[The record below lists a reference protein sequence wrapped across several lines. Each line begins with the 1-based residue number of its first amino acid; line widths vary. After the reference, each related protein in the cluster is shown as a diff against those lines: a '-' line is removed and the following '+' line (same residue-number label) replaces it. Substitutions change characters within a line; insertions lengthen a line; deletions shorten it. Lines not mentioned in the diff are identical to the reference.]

1 MSHNGRASHSDPS
14 SSTGSGPYHV
24 SLEQIEQALENLY
37 ISRSRRAPV
46 NYIKYWLLLKLE
58 GLEPTGN
65 PVRVTTTNGEESLDA
80 LHKVDYLTEYIE
92 DDDSPYFD
100 PINANTNKHDASRSF
115 WQTNTK
121 KFMTNDVTTTDPRSW
136 LSFRE
141 GDDGFYVSCTEEYY
155 EHLGQGTEGFAY
167 DEESRVSIPLIDLM
181 AWFYRYETFSEQLS
195 YSELRSRFKERFNL
209 DGTEMNLM
217 FDESDTDMSGFY
229 STDFDEHE
237 LAQLVAD
244 RADSS
249 ASQLSDSEPEQ
260 IFSEDERDI
269 IIKSTVDTT
278 YDLFNPDVDPTE
290 DALEAIEK
298 DNERNLLF
306 VGPPGTGKTKKAFDI
321 SNDIGVKR
329 FFFQFH
335 QSYSYEDFVES
346 YEPVIENEEIK
357 FDEVKKGFRDA
368 CEYAQEDAD
377 DDEYVFVIL
386 DEINRA
392 NVSEVFGE
400 LFSLIEY
407 REEIEDMDVDQRLM
421 YSEDELIV
429 PDNLV
434 IIGTMNNLDK
444 STEEMEFALRRRFSE
459 IEVPPST
466 EELRDILK
474 KQTDYDWDPDELNE
488 LTLLLNMVNDE
499 GEYPLGHT
507 YFKNTKGM
515 DELLKTYR
523 RRIRPS
529 IKQYFGEYQEDKLE
543 LVDDLFQQAVRM
555 ELSDVG

>member
-1 MSHNGRASHSDPS
+1 MSDNGGGSQSELSPS
-14 SSTGSGPYHV
+14 TESGSCYV
-24 SLEQIEQALENLY
+24 SLERIEQALDNLY
-37 ISRSRRAPV
+37 ISRSRQAPV

-58 GLEPTGN
+58 GLEPGSN
-65 PVRVTTTNGEESLDA
+65 PVRVTTTNGEDSLNS
-80 LHKVDYLTEYIE
+80 LLKVDHLTEYIE

-167 DEESRVSIPLIDLM
+167 NDDSRVSVPLIDLM

-195 YSELRSRFKERFNL
+195 YSELRNRFKQRFNL
-209 DGTEMNLM
+209 DETEMSLM
-217 FDESDTDMSGFY
+217 FKQTETDMSGFY
-229 STDFDEHE
+229 STGFNEHE

-244 RADSS
+244 KADSS

-260 IFSEDERDI
+260 IFSENERDI
-269 IIKSTVDTT
+269 IIKSTVETT
-278 YDLFNPDVDPTE
+278 YDLFDPDVDPTE
-290 DALEAIEK
+290 DALEAIEE

-306 VGPPGTGKTKKAFDI
+306 VGPPGTGKTRKALNI
-321 SNDIGVKR
+321 SDDIGVKR

-335 QSYSYEDFVES
+335 HSYSYEDFVES
-346 YEPVIENEEIK
+346 YEPVIEDGKIE

-368 CEYAQEDAD
+368 CEYAQEDAS

-407 REEIEDMDVDQRLM
+407 REEIEDMDVDQQLM
-421 YSEDELIV
+421 YSDDQLIV

-466 EELRDILK
+466 EELRDIVQ
-474 KQTDYDWDPDELNE
+474 KQDEHDWNPDELDE
-488 LTLLLNMVNDE
+488 LALLLNMVNDE

-507 YFKNTKGM
+507 YFKDTKEL
-515 DELLKTYR
+515 DELLKTYT

-529 IKQYFGEYQEDKLE
+529 IKQYFGEYQEDQLE
-543 LVDDLFQQAVRM
+543 LVDDLFQQAARM
-555 ELSDVG
+555 ELSEVS